1 MKNLNYLVI
10 LFLLLS
16 GPISWGQKFKLESSV
31 GSSRIM
37 WYENQQTID
46 FSTQIT
52 FQKPNAK
59 KLFFLRLKTY
69 GNTHHSPVDL
79 ANYSFIEPQ
88 NTPTN
93 LNELE
98 SAYRGGEAELGI
110 KWQHKAKKVDPFFYP
125 MVSIYS
131 KSLAR
136 KISTPSYK
144 YIEEEK
150 YSLHGITAGFGLK
163 IPGKNDFA
171 ISAQVFE
178 PIIREV
184 TLFGRYVGVPFQT
197 LSTANDLSFKGKLEY
212 KHQQIGATFMYEL
225 LNLGSSSNP
234 NSKSIPASSV
244 HFLSAYLTY
253 YF

>member
-1 MKNLNYLVI
+1 MKRLGYLI
-10 LFLLLS
+10 LFLILFTCQN
-16 GPISWGQKFKLESSV
+16 SWAQKFKLETSV
-31 GSSRIM
+31 GSSRIL
-37 WYENQQTID
+37 WYEDQQTVD
-46 FSTQIT
+46 FATQIT
-52 FQKPNAK
+52 FQKPNSK
-59 KLFFLRLKTY
+59 KLFFVRLKTY

-79 ANYSFIEPQ
+79 KTYTFIEPQ
-88 NTPTN
+88 NAPTN
-93 LNELE
+93 LNNLE
-98 SAYRGGEAELGI
+98 SAFRGGEAEIGI
-110 KWQHKAKKVDPFFYP
+110 KWQHKAKKEEPFFFP

-136 KISTPSYK
+136 RISTPTYK

-171 ISAQVFE
+171 ISGQIFE

-197 LSTANDLSFKGKLEY
+197 LSTANDLSFKGKIEY
-212 KHQQIGATFMYEL
+212 KRQQIGATFMYEL

-244 HFLSAYLTY
+244 HFLSGYLTY

>member
-171 ISAQVFE
+171 ISAQIFE

>member
-1 MKNLNYLVI
+1 MKKLNYLLI
-10 LFLLLS
+10 LCLLLS
-16 GPISWGQKFKLESSV
+16 GPISWGQKFKLETSV
-31 GSSRIM
+31 GSSHVM

-52 FQKPNAK
+52 FQKPNSK
-59 KLFFLRLKTY
+59 KLFFVRLKTY

-88 NTPTN
+88 NAPSN
-93 LNELE
+93 LNNLE

-110 KWQHKAKKVDPFFYP
+110 KWQHKAKKVEPFLFP

-136 KISTPSYK
+136 RISTPTYK

-163 IPGKNDFA
+163 IPGKSDFTV
-171 ISAQVFE
+171 SAQVFE

-197 LSTANDLSFKGKLEY
+197 LSTANDLSFKGKIEY
-212 KHQQIGATFMYEL
+212 KRQQIGATFMYEL

>member
-1 MKNLNYLVI
+1 MKRLSYLLL
-10 LFLLLS
+10 LFLLS
-16 GPISWGQKFKLESSV
+16 SSQISWGQKFKLETSV
-31 GSSRIM
+31 GTSHII

-52 FQKPNAK
+52 FQKPNAN

-69 GNTHHSPVDL
+69 GNTHYSPVDL

-88 NTPTN
+88 NAPAN
-93 LNELE
+93 LNDLE
-98 SAYRGGEAELGI
+98 SAYRGGEAELGL
-110 KWQHKAKKVDPFFYP
+110 KWQHKAKKTDPFFYP
-125 MVSIYS
+125 MVSFYS

-136 KISTPSYK
+136 RISTPSYK

-171 ISAQVFE
+171 LSAQIFE
-178 PIIREV
+178 PVIREV

-197 LSTANDLSFKGKLEY
+197 LSSENDLSFKSKIEY
-212 KHQQIGATFMYEL
+212 KRQQIGATFMYEL

-234 NSKSIPASSV
+234 NSKSIPASKV

>member
-1 MKNLNYLVI
+1 MKNLGYLV
-10 LFLLLS
+10 LFLFASIPLT
-16 GPISWGQKFKLESSV
+16 WGQKFKLETSV
-31 GSSRIM
+31 GSSHIL

-46 FSTQIT
+46 FATQIT
-52 FQKPNAK
+52 FQKPQSK

-69 GNTHHSPVDL
+69 GNIHQAPVDL
-79 ANYSFIEPQ
+79 ATYSFIEPQ
-88 NTPTN
+88 NAPSN
-93 LNELE
+93 LNHLE

-110 KWQHKAKKVDPFFYP
+110 KWQYKAQKVDPFFYP
-125 MVSIYS
+125 LLSLYS

-136 KISTPSYK
+136 RISTPSYK

-150 YSLHGITAGFGLK
+150 YSLHGVTAGFGIK

-171 ISAQVFE
+171 FTAQVFE
-178 PIIREV
+178 PVIREV

-197 LSTANDLSFKGKLEY
+197 LSTANDFSFKGKIEY
-212 KHQQIGATFMYEL
+212 KRQQIGATFMYEL
-225 LNLGSSSNP
+225 LNLGASSNP

-244 HFLSAYLTY
+244 HFLSGYLTY